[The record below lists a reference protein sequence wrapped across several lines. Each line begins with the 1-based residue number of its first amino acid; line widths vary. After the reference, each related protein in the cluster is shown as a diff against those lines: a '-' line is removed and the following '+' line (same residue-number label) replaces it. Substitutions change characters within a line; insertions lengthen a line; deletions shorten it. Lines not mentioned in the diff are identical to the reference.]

1 MALHDDSDDET
12 HFSAYLS
19 EEKHDSGEGNSTR
32 YFMVTGDQRMLIRQ
46 RSVNKMVILYIS
58 TELCLFCTAI

>member
-1 MALHDDSDDET
+1 MASEALLADESDDE
-12 HFSAYLS
+12 HQLNADNDLP

-46 RSVNKMVILYIS
+46 R
-58 TELCLFCTAI
+58 